1 MTNNASRWLDLQRSN
16 KNGEKTDICFQ
27 EAFAEIMGSEEKI
40 VTSGSE
46 MQLVRLVVG
55 DVSLAVCKIQCC
67 DVSYRIQGMF
77 GEGHHQGTFVC
88 VLVSGDPELFSVDIN
103 INHISLQVS

>member
-46 MQLVRLVVG
+46 MQLVSLVV
-55 DVSLAVCKIQCC
+55 V
-67 DVSYRIQGMF
+67 
-77 GEGHHQGTFVC
+77 
-88 VLVSGDPELFSVDIN
+88 
-103 INHISLQVS
+103 ISLVVMIILVVVISLVVCDEIDEPGKLGSCCLSELADVTCLIVDDNLQC